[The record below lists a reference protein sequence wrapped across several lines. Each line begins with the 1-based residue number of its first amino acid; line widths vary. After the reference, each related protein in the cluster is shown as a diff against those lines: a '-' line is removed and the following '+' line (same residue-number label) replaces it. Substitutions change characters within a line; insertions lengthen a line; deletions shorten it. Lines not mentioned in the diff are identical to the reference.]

1 MFSLLYSKVDAI
13 GVVVLIIGSAI
24 SFVFRNV
31 FICISAATISC
42 VCFLYSIYSSRKKI
56 STYKKATNHYKAILS
71 TSVDPWISWTYN
83 GDMIGV
89 SPQFK
94 KLFGFEHIADISLND
109 VLNAIN
115 SNDKDEVYAKL
126 SDTSHDWTDFI
137 VTTTL
142 HNSHDKIDLMFSKF
156 SVLGTTSITV
166 WVRNMTSI
174 SKNMDVIKS
183 QLNRYK
189 SENDMFNKIL
199 DELPIPV
206 WFRDS
211 DLKLCYCNDKYSHML
226 ETGKARIIEKNL
238 PLVSGTL
245 FGQGHSL
252 AENAKKTGLR
262 QSIAQFA
269 VISGER
275 HKLETLEI
283 PNKIGYTGYALD
295 ITELD
300 NALKNIDKLIVAQ
313 GEVLESMST
322 GIAIFDQNMKLSF
335 FNSSYKQMTK
345 FDEIWLSAKPN
356 YGEVLD
362 RQRMCRQLPE
372 VADFAAYKKDQ
383 LKMFSSLISPTQDLI
398 HLPNGNVLR
407 RYIAPYQ
414 MGGLIFL
421 YDDITDSLLLKRE
434 NNTISSVQK
443 ELVNNLLEAV
453 CILGSDN
460 KIKSLN
466 PKMLTLWNITK
477 DCIGMHISDFLDE
490 HQDLISYYGKWDNF
504 KSNIISNLTDRI
516 MKTGRLTTQDGS
528 VLFFSYTPLPDGSH
542 MHTYI
547 DITDSCNVSLAKYE
561 KEQAITSSNNIK
573 HDFVA
578 EVSKEIKEP
587 INLIIGFSELLKFQY
602 FGELN
607 EKQKK
612 YCECILDSCNTLL
625 DFVDNLSEIN
635 DISISEKL
643 SIESFDAVKA
653 IDGVIEILK
662 KKASD
667 KGVKLKYSYQGDL
680 YKIVSADKR
689 VFKQIISCLGT
700 NFIGCVKSPGI
711 INMHVD
717 ISQTEVSISV
727 AAEDTEKENRSKLKM
742 FQRMNFSQAA
752 KFTVSEQI
760 KVGLPVVKGLVE
772 KHNGSLELISNN
784 NKKLIVCK
792 IPVNCDDEEYLAKA
806 V

>member
-1 MFSLLYSKVDAI
+1 MFSLLCSKVDVI
-13 GVVVLIIGSAI
+13 GVIALIIGSAI
-24 SFVFRNV
+24 SFVFKNV
-31 FICISAATISC
+31 FICIAAAIISSG
-42 VCFLYSIYSSRKKI
+42 CFLYSIYTSRKKI
-56 STYKKATNHYKAILS
+56 TTYKKATNHYKAILS
-71 TSVDPWISWTYN
+71 TSVDPWISWTFN
-83 GDMIGV
+83 GDIVGV

-94 KLFGFEHIADISLND
+94 KLFGLEHVQDISIND
-109 VLNAIN
+109 VLAAIDA
-115 SNDKDEVYAKL
+115 NDKDEIYARL
-126 SDTSHDWTDFI
+126 ADTQQEWSDFI

-142 HNSHDKIDLMFSKF
+142 HNSPDKIDLMFSKF
-156 SVLGTTSITV
+156 SALGTSSITI

-174 SKNMDVIKS
+174 SKNMDVIKA
-183 QLNRYK
+183 QLSRYK

-211 DLKLCYCNDKYSHML
+211 DLKLCYCNDKYSHLL

-262 QSIAQFA
+262 QSVAQFA

-283 PNKIGYTGYALD
+283 PSKLGYIGYALD

-356 YGEVLD
+356 YAEVLD
-362 RQRMCRQLPE
+362 KQRVSRQLPE
-372 VADFAAYKKDQ
+372 VADFAAYKQDQ

-421 YDDITDSLLLKRE
+421 YDDITDSLMLKRE
-434 NNTISSVQK
+434 NNTITSVQK
-443 ELVNNLLEAV
+443 EVVNNLLEAV

-460 KIKSLN
+460 KIKSVN
-466 PKMLTLWNITK
+466 PKMLTLWNINK

-490 HQDLISYYGKWDNF
+490 HQDLISYYGKWDFF

-516 MKTGRLTTQDGS
+516 MKTGRLTTKEGA

-542 MHTYI
+542 MHSYI
-547 DITDSCNVSLAKYE
+547 DITDTCNVSLAKYE
-561 KEQAITSSNNIK
+561 KEQAIISSNNIK
-573 HDFVA
+573 HSFVS
-578 EVSKEIKEP
+578 EVSQEIKEP

-602 FGELN
+602 FGDLN

-612 YCECILDSCNTLL
+612 YCECILESCNTLL
-625 DFVDNLSEIN
+625 EFVDNLSEIN
-635 DISISEKL
+635 DITGSQTL
-643 SIESFDAVKA
+643 SIETFDAINA
-653 IDGVIEILK
+653 INSVIEVLK
-662 KKASD
+662 KKAAD
-667 KGVKLKYSYQGDL
+667 RGIRLKYEYHGDL

-689 VFKQIISCLGT
+689 IVKQVVSNLG
-700 NFIGCVKSPGI
+700 NSFIANIKPQGI
-711 INMHVD
+711 VNMHVD
-717 ISQTEVSISV
+717 ISQNELSITVS
-727 AAEDTEKENRSKLKM
+727 AEDSDKDQKSKLKM

-760 KVGLPVVKGLVE
+760 KVGLPVIKELVE
-772 KHNGSLELISNN
+772 KHNGSLDLVSTGT
-784 NKKLIVCK
+784 KKLIVCK
-792 IPVNCDDEEYLAKA
+792 IPVNIEAKEDIAIA